1 MQKFARL
8 TGLRRPRTLPA
19 RKRGAQARANLHKR
33 GRRIWR
39 TFAGVLLGVSG
50 LIALT
55 VPAFATDYA
64 IPPGQDAIIA
74 KLLGEGVALPYCRL
88 ENAAIEQTLVRALFS
103 CKHEQQL
110 AVELR
115 HPSQN
120 RGTFATT
127 QKFALFGKP
136 ADLKLELA
144 AVAARIRENEADF
157 QWIELQP
164 VALSHHDTPVEMDAP
179 RELAAVD
186 DPKTAGTFELARQ
199 LHRLGKYDQALAIF
213 VGLAHTKPQ
222 GVLGHIVASLASSG
236 ITAERAQDL
245 RDDADL
251 QRNDAIAQFVAG
263 VAAHYAAHNNAV
275 AENGKP
281 DLYRAAIRYLER
293 AAPWLNTE
301 PRVHIYLAVS
311 HFRLG
316 EQKEAEAAIE
326 RAVALGADFDPDAY
340 YCRAEIF
347 QNADISRSIA
357 DLDRYIALT
366 DPKVNLGDPPSPSKQ
381 ARVKRMREHLLL
393 VQQQKVSKTELFD
406 PGSLLYPLL
415 IAPRTFGLIVLGIG
429 ALTWLGIFA
438 CRRWRT

>member
-1 MQKFARL
+1 MLVAA
-8 TGLRRPRTLPA
+8 GLL
-19 RKRGAQARANLHKR
+19 
-33 GRRIWR
+33 
-39 TFAGVLLGVSG
+39 
-50 LIALT
+50 ALT
-55 VPAFATDYA
+55 APAFAIEYA
-64 IPPGQDAIIA
+64 IPPGQDAKIA
-74 KLLGEGVALPYCRL
+74 QMLGEGEYLAGCRL
-88 ENAAIEQTLVRALFS
+88 ESAAIEQTLVRASYS
-103 CKHEQQL
+103 CANDERL
-110 AVELR
+110 AVVLR
-115 HPSQN
+115 HPS
-120 RGTFATT
+120 RAPATFATT
-127 QKFALFGKP
+127 QKFAIDGKTGDFTQ
-136 ADLKLELA
+136 ALNAIEAK
-144 AVAARIRENEADF
+144 VREKEFEF
-157 QWIELQP
+157 QWLELQP
-164 VALSHHDTPVEMDAP
+164 VDLSHHDTPVEMDAP

-199 LHRLGKYDQALAIF
+199 LHRLGKYDQALTLFIE
-213 VGLAHTKPQ
+213 LARTKPQ

-251 QRNDAIAQFVAG
+251 HRDDALKQFIAG

-275 AENGKP
+275 TQTGKP

-357 DLDRYIALT
+357 DLDHYIALT
-366 DPKVNLGDPPSPSKQ
+366 DPKVNPGDPPSPSKQ

-393 VQQQKVSKTELFD
+393 VQKQQASKTELFD
-406 PGSLLYPLL
+406 PGSQLYPLL
-415 IAPRTFGLIVLGIG
+415 IAPRTFALIVLSIG
-429 ALTWLGIFA
+429 ALGWLAILA
-438 CRRWRT
+438 RRRWRK